1 MKVYLAQHG
10 HALNKSEN
18 PERPLSF
25 VGHAEVGQVADL
37 LAGQLHVSRVVHSGK
52 KRAQQTAEILT
63 AITAGEFPVEEIG
76 GLGPND
82 SVSAFAKQLVTW
94 DEDILVVGHLPFME
108 KLVSL
113 LVRGSAS
120 KQTVEYA
127 PGSLVCLE
135 SDDQGAWRILFM
147 IRPDMLKGG

>member
-18 PERPLSF
+18 PERPLSN

-37 LAGQLHVSRVVHSGK
+37 LAGQLQVSRVVHSGRR
-52 KRAQQTAEILT
+52 RAQQTAEILA
-63 AITAGEFPVEEIG
+63 AITAGEFPVEQID

-82 SVSAFAKQLVTW
+82 DVSAFARQLVAW
-94 DEDILVVGHLPFME
+94 NEDILVVGHLPFME

-120 KQTVEYA
+120 KKTVEYT
-127 PGSLVCLE
+127 PGSIVCLQQDE
-135 SDDQGAWRILFM
+135 QGAWLILGM
-147 IRPDMLKGG
+147 IRPDMLKGS